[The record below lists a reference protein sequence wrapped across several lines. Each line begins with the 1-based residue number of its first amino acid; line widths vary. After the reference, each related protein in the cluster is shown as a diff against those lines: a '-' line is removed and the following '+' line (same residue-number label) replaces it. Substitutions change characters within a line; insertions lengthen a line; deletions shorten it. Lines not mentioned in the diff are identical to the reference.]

1 MRLRRIAKI
10 AAAVLLVLAAA
21 LAIFWFWAWRSP
33 PYHLD
38 VPAAEATSRI
48 VPFARYGEIENH
60 ARPYVVDA
68 GSIVVFG
75 ATHTRDP
82 ADPQLATLESAFE
95 KLAPTVVL
103 VEGRLGFLLPGIMDP
118 VVHHGEGGKA
128 NALARAAGAR
138 VYNWDLPK
146 DVLARRLVEKF
157 TQEQVSLY
165 VVLLPYFS
173 KLRFGKPASPD
184 DFVAEF
190 LHRAAIP
197 ELGGAIRSVA
207 DIDRVWQRDFPGKPD
222 WRDTSDEYGLPG
234 YLGAMMAASND
245 ARNEHLVRLLLHLR
259 GQGERVLAVT
269 GSSHAACVEPA
280 LREDG
285 GKR

>member
-1 MRLRRIAKI
+1 MRVRRFAKI
-10 AAAVLLVLAAA
+10 AAAIVLVLATA

-33 PYHLD
+33 PFYLD
-38 VPAAEATSRI
+38 VPPAEAASRI
-48 VPFARYGEIENH
+48 VPFARYGEISDH

-68 GSIVVFG
+68 GSVVVFG

-82 ADPQLATLESAFE
+82 ADPQLATLEGAFE
-95 KLAPTVVL
+95 RLRPTVVL

-118 VVHHGEGGKA
+118 VVHHGEGGKV

-138 VYNWDLPK
+138 VYSWDLPK

-157 TQEQVSLY
+157 TPEQVSLY
-165 VVLLPYFS
+165 VVLTPYFS
-173 KLRFGKPASPD
+173 MLRFGKPASPD
-184 DFVAEF
+184 DFVSGF

-207 DIDRVWQRDFPGKPD
+207 DIDRVWQRDFQGKPD
-222 WRDTSDEYGLPG
+222 WRDTSDEYELPG
-234 YLGAMMAASND
+234 YFSALMSGSND

-259 GQGERVLAVT
+259 GQGERVFAVT
-269 GSSHAACVEPA
+269 GSSHAVCVEPA
-280 LREDG
+280 LRDDG